1 MIIDWALNRNINFCS
16 IYHIFF
22 RYGWHQMV
30 SYSWNIFTR
39 PFWIQSF
46 SMRWDVLH
54 LKLCKKY
61 RWSTYLLYS
70 SVIFLK
76 QLGTYMTSIFKNDTD
91 SCFQL
96 SMLRSWDSKYSNII
110 VIFSTILFKKKK
122 ISLFRPL
129 FPYTSFANCKNAL
142 KTFQKL
148 NWRCLWCR

>member
-1 MIIDWALNRNINFCS
+1 MFQWRSSLNDYWLGPKLKYLLTFTAFTIIYNFSNC
-16 IYHIFF
+16 YFF

-96 SMLRSWDSKYSNII
+96 SMQRSWDSKYSNII

-122 ISLFRPL
+122 YLCSGLYSI
-129 FPYTSFANCKNAL
+129 
-142 KTFQKL
+142 
-148 NWRCLWCR
+148 